1 MLNFKDTEITDII
14 TTALEPAEARRRVTI
29 KSEEDEKHYDNN
41 PVWAQN
47 EFARANQLLAYTEL
61 LADKFAQAL
70 RTVSG
75 LKDSDF
81 MNRLW
86 LQAVAP
92 NAAHTTIVFFLA
104 TPESNRELFTLVDPL
119 RTDGRL
125 VSSNLPTLAQIT
137 AKDSDLDFTDEELT
151 ALIILIKEMYAAGY
165 GFRTVDET
173 VLQPVDG
180 LTFNT
185 KFDTSKPV
193 TATKE
198 VAEAGNLVLHVNVPG
213 PVAGYHVVDDAGHDW
228 MDLGTDKLDHG
239 DFIWESTSIPEE
251 LIGHELTLQVE
262 ARSVDN
268 VPAMDELFV
277 IASSNAILMR
287 ETGTA
292 GEYALSLPNHQDL
305 TVRVDASANTVTLAY
320 PNSTTQIIEL
330 DNKYPFLGEW
340 LKTVLP
346 KKPAFN

>member
-1 MLNFKDTEITDII
+1 MLNFKDKEVIDII
-14 TTALEPAEARRRVTI
+14 TSELEPAEARRRVTI
-29 KSEEDEKHYDNN
+29 KSEEDSKKTSND
-41 PVWAQN
+41 PIWAQN
-47 EFARANQLLAYTEL
+47 EFACANQLLAYTEL
-61 LADKFAQAL
+61 LADKFTQAL
-70 RTVSG
+70 SDVQG
-75 LKDSDF
+75 LAGTDF
-81 MNRLW
+81 AKRLW

-92 NAAHTTIVFFLA
+92 NATHTTIVFFLA
-104 TPESNRELFTLVDPL
+104 TPENNRELFTLVDPL

-125 VSSNLPTLAQIT
+125 VSSNLPTLEQIT
-137 AKDSDLDFTDEELT
+137 AKDSELDFSDEEIT
-151 ALIILIKEMYAAGY
+151 ALIVLIKEMYAAGY
-165 GFRTVDET
+165 GFRSVDET

-180 LTFNT
+180 LSFNT

-193 TATKE
+193 TASKDVT
-198 VAEAGNLVLHVNVPG
+198 AAGNIVLHVHVPG
-213 PVAGYHVVDDAGHDW
+213 PVAAYQVVDDEGHDW
-228 MDLGTDKLDHG
+228 MDLGSDKLDHG

-251 LIGHELTLQVE
+251 LVGHELTLQVA

-287 ETGTA
+287 ETGNN

-330 DNKYPFLGEW
+330 DNQYPFLGEW
-340 LKTVLP
+340 LKAVLP